1 MTSPGSAKR
10 HPFKFFIL
18 LFALSVP
25 FWLAGGMAEQELP
38 LPFSLPA
45 GALVLVCPMVAAL
58 ILIYREEGSNG
69 IKQQIDDLVFAHTSF
84 DAPPNDAGVCSD
96 EAD

>member
-10 HPFKFFIL
+10 SPLKFFIL

-45 GALVLVCPMVAAL
+45 GALVLVCPMAAAL
-58 ILIYREEGSNG
+58 ILVYREEGSNSNRRSG
-69 IKQQIDDLVFAHTSF
+69 ICPSF
-84 DAPPNDAGVCSD
+84 F
-96 EAD
+96 

>member
-10 HPFKFFIL
+10 SPLKFFIL

-45 GALVLVCPMVAAL
+45 GALVLVCPMAAAL
-58 ILIYREEGSNG
+58 ILVYREDGSN
-69 IKQQIDDLVFAHTSF
+69 F
-84 DAPPNDAGVCSD
+84 DSSEKLTLTFFGLAKPSSLYISWLMRR
-96 EAD
+96 